1 MKLELKKISV
11 WAAVKVSFVLNLI
24 LGFIIGIFYALMF
37 MFLASLPMS
46 LQAEESSRIFSV
58 FAGVT
63 AIFLPF
69 ICAFFC
75 AVFNTA
81 LAAIMAFAYNLI
93 VKLTGGLEFEFKQVV
108 EIVPVSA
115 SAAFSQP
122 PSGGEQ
128 QSTI

>member
-24 LGFIIGIFYALMF
+24 FGFIMGIFYAI
-37 MFLASLPMS
+37 FLLLIASLPIGRMGEDYS
-46 LQAEESSRIFSV
+46 GTFSA
-58 FAGVT
+58 FAGIA

-69 ICAFFC
+69 LFAFF
-75 AVFNTA
+75 VGVIYTIIV
-81 LAAIMAFAYNLI
+81 AISVIAYNLI

-108 EIVPVSA
+108 EIVPLSA
-115 SAAFSQP
+115 SAGFSQP